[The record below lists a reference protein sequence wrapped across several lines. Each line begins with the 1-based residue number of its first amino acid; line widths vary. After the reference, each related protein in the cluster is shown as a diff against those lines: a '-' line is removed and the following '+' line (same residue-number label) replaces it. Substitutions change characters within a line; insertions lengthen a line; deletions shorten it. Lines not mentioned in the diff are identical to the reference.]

1 MEKYYYNN
9 ETDTIESI
17 DVIRS
22 DYYDLFGEDYD
33 LFGEDYDTL
42 EDYITACQWY
52 NNGALTPVSIRLQRV
67 KRELNRKL
75 MLAQKYGYD
84 EYADELADLLEQ
96 MDILSKYNRERA

>member
-17 DVIRS
+17 DYIRT
-22 DYYDLFGEDYD
+22 DYYNLFGD
-33 LFGEDYDTL
+33 DYDTL
-42 EDYITACQWY
+42 EDYITAAQWY
-52 NNGALTPVSIRLQRV
+52 NNGALTPVSVKLAGV

-75 MLAQKYGYD
+75 MLAKKYGYD

-96 MDILSKYNRERA
+96 MDILSKYNRGRA

>member
-1 MEKYYYNN
+1 MERYYHNN

-17 DVIRS
+17 DTIRT
-22 DYYDLFGEDYD
+22 DYYDLFGDDYETFD
-33 LFGEDYDTL
+33 
-42 EDYITACQWY
+42 DYIEACMTY
-52 NNGALTPVSIRLQRV
+52 NNGALTPVSVKLKQV

-96 MDILSKYNRERA
+96 MDILSKYARSRA

>member
-1 MEKYYYNN
+1 MERYYFNN
-9 ETDTIESI
+9 ETDEIESL
-17 DVIRS
+17 DTIRS
-22 DYYDLFGEDYD
+22 DYYDLFGDDYD
-33 LFGEDYDTL
+33 SL

-52 NNGALTPVSIRLQRV
+52 NNGTLTPVSVRLARV

-96 MDILSKYNRERA
+96 MDVLSKYNRERE

>member
-1 MEKYYYNN
+1 MKYYHNN

-22 DYYDLFGEDYD
+22 DYYEI
-33 LFGEDYDTL
+33 FGEDYDTFD
-42 EDYITACQWY
+42 DYLNACMTS
-52 NNGALTPVSIRLQRV
+52 NNGALTPVSVKLRQV

-75 MLAQKYGYD
+75 ILAQKYGYE

-96 MDILSKYNRERA
+96 MDIYSRYTKAERE